1 MPKPDDALQRRHNR
15 SVFYIISLFPYCFI
29 LKLIYF
35 TASLLQPNIKV
46 EKGDIEV
53 FYIGV
58 SCFSFCMVL
67 FVSITLLLNR

>member
-1 MPKPDDALQRRHNR
+1 MYIVYR
-15 SVFYIISLFPYCFI
+15 SVFYIISIFPYCFI

-35 TASLLQPNIKV
+35 TTYLLQPNIKV

-58 SCFSFCMVL
+58 SCLSFCIVL
-67 FVSITLLLNR
+67 FTSITLLLSR